1 MDALDTLLIMGMKEE
16 FDKGREWVATNLDMS
31 TMVSI
36 ACKVTRRGVKKRCL
50 SWLTNS
56 GLVLNSVADSVS
68 GIRCLFDPWIR
79 P

>member
-36 ACKVTRRGVKKRCL
+36 ACQVTRRSQRDVVYLGLPIVQSFMSPNAGGGGGDLGVKNQ
-50 SWLTNS
+50 W
-56 GLVLNSVADSVS
+56 
-68 GIRCLFDPWIR
+68 
-79 P
+79 